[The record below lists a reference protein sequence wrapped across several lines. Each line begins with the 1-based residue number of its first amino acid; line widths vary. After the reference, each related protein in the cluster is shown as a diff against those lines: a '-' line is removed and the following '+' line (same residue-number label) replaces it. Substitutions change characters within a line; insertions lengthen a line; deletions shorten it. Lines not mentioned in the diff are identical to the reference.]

1 MLIPFWFQYE
11 TFLSFQASY
20 SHKIHVNAFSFAH
33 SQTTNHIQ
41 IYEEILSHQESA
53 HGIYALAC
61 AATRRNIACI
71 HIANCQYDK
80 ALECMRVVQS
90 IQERHLGPE
99 SRRLHNTTSLIR
111 ALVKKKTT
119 FLSPSEL
126 VRREVARMGAVEFL
140 CAVPPDLTTV
150 AKGSLEELAE
160 LRRPPMQ
167 CKMSGHKI
175 VYA

>member
-1 MLIPFWFQYE
+1 M
-11 TFLSFQASY
+11 
-20 SHKIHVNAFSFAH
+20 
-33 SQTTNHIQ
+33 
-41 IYEEILSHQESA
+41 
-53 HGIYALAC
+53 
-61 AATRRNIACI
+61 
-71 HIANCQYDK
+71 
-80 ALECMRVVQS
+80 VQS

-126 VRREVARMGAVEFL
+126 MRREVSRLGAAQFL
-140 CAVPPDLTTV
+140 CAAPPDPTIV
-150 AKGSLEELAE
+150 AEKGSLEELAE

>member
-1 MLIPFWFQYE
+1 MHFPLH
-11 TFLSFQASY
+11 FLNLRTY
-20 SHKIHVNAFSFAH
+20 
-33 SQTTNHIQ
+33 HIQ

-61 AATRRNIACI
+61 ATTRRNIACI
-71 HIANCQYDK
+71 HIANWQYDK
-80 ALECMRVVQS
+80 ALECMRMVQS

-99 SRRLHNTTSLIR
+99 SRRLHDTTTLIR
-111 ALVKKKTT
+111 ALVKKKAT
-119 FLSPSEL
+119 FLTPSEFM
-126 VRREVARMGAVEFL
+126 RREVARLGAVEFL
-140 CAVPPDLTTV
+140 CAAPPDLTTV
-150 AKGSLEELAE
+150 AEKGSLEELAE